1 MKETYKV
8 VSLFYRYWKTYFL
21 WIMKNRLNVNLK
33 YNMSGHVSNRSS
45 RQLDMFLLLH
55 DLSVLIWSNCKVKNM
70 EAVMILIRRIF
81 NYHDKYPSCLSN
93 TAEYFDPK
101 IPSENSERCILH
113 CNISKTSQTS
123 SSSSLVQWA
132 NQNKQPA
139 RSFSTKPS
147 QSFYLMHRQK
157 ALTCTLNCDNHAF
170 LLILHW

>member
-1 MKETYKV
+1 M

-21 WIMKNRLNVNLK
+21 WTMKNRLNVNLK

-55 DLSVLIWSNCKVKNM
+55 DSSVLIWSNCKVKNM